1 MLITKISPAVK
12 TEGRYNVFVDGKYSF
27 SLDEVQ
33 LAALTI
39 KKGDELDE
47 QQLDQLKSESSFGKN
62 YIRALDLVSRRPR
75 SQLEIRDYAFR
86 KQWTKA
92 NTDRVIERLLER
104 GYLNDA
110 KFAEIF
116 VRSRANLRNYSTRR
130 MKLELQKKGIS
141 SDIIDQVLSESDDFD
156 ENVALKN
163 LIAKKQNRYDDEQK
177 LIAYLARQGF
187 NYDSIRMALNQQKS
201 GTIDDE

>member
-75 SQLEIRDYAFR
+75 SQREIRDYAFR

-92 NTDRVIERLLER
+92 NTDRVIDRLLER
-104 GYLNDA
+104 GYLDDA

>member
-33 LAALTI
+33 LAALALRKNMEI
-39 KKGDELDE
+39 DE

-75 SQLEIRDYAFR
+75 SQREIRDYAFR

-104 GYLNDA
+104 GYLDDA

-130 MKLELQKKGIS
+130 MKLELQKKGVS

-187 NYDSIRMALNQQKS
+187 TYDAIRSAINQQKS
-201 GTIDDE
+201 DTIDSN

>member
-33 LAALTI
+33 LAALALRKNMEI
-39 KKGDELDE
+39 DE

-75 SQLEIRDYAFR
+75 SQREIRDYAFR

-104 GYLNDA
+104 GYLDDA

-130 MKLELQKKGIS
+130 MKLELQKKGVS

-177 LIAYLARQGF
+177 LIVYLARQGF
-187 NYDSIRMALNQQKS
+187 TYDAIRSAINQQKS
-201 GTIDDE
+201 DTIDSN

>member
-75 SQLEIRDYAFR
+75 SQREIRDYAFR

>member
-75 SQLEIRDYAFR
+75 SQREIRDYAFR

-156 ENVALKN
+156 ENVALEN

>member
-75 SQLEIRDYAFR
+75 SQREIREYAFR

>member
-33 LAALTI
+33 LAAVTI

-75 SQLEIRDYAFR
+75 SQREIRDYAFR

>member
-33 LAALTI
+33 LAALALRKNMEI
-39 KKGDELDE
+39 DE

-75 SQLEIRDYAFR
+75 SQREIRDYAFR

-130 MKLELQKKGIS
+130 MKLELQKKGVS

-187 NYDSIRMALNQQKS
+187 TYDAIRSAINQQKS
-201 GTIDDE
+201 DTIDSN

>member
-33 LAALTI
+33 LAALALRKNMEI
-39 KKGDELDE
+39 DE

-75 SQLEIRDYAFR
+75 SQREIRDYAFR

-130 MKLELQKKGIS
+130 MKLELQKKGVS

-177 LIAYLARQGF
+177 LIVYLARQGF
-187 NYDSIRMALNQQKS
+187 TYDAIRSAINQQKS
-201 GTIDDE
+201 DTIDSN

>member
-33 LAALTI
+33 LAAVTI

-75 SQLEIRDYAFR
+75 SQREIRDYAFR

-92 NTDRVIERLLER
+92 NTDRVIDRLLER
-104 GYLNDA
+104 GYLDDA